1 MQTYYI
7 KIERQGWT
15 LAIVR
20 VQATS
25 YEEARVKALEI
36 LHQNDDIFE
45 TTQQTAVNELQDG
58 SLDYII
64 DEKEGE
70 LELGD
75 LEERGEL

>member
-15 LAIVR
+15 LAIIR

-36 LHQNDDIFE
+36 LHQNDDVFE
-45 TTQQTAVNELQDG
+45 TTHRKAVNELQDG
-58 SLDYII
+58 NLDYII